1 MKQRTHLQEDE
12 RTELIAAIRA
22 RLNVLRVQIDG
33 STGEELTE
41 QLKTRLERLERLY
54 NRMIAGEL
62 HVVGD
67 D

>member
-22 RLNVLRVQIDG
+22 RLNVLRVQVDG